1 MDFESFSPT
10 SNVRPSTS
18 SALSS
23 TGTTASSS
31 SNNDLI
37 VCVVFNSQRESLLL
51 IDPFL
56 KKNLSKSLSSIL
68 EPYSFWFPYIRSN
81 QNETTLE
88 AASRLLSTIEIYD
101 NETVNDYFEIS
112 TVLRIHS
119 NHLLAGINSEKTS
132 RVVYVLCN
140 SHSNLLR
147 EQLDKIDAWCLN
159 IAYMKW
165 LNLVQIKQAIKRQ
178 ELLGLEP
185 FAIYKEIVELKS
197 LASVSSNIQ
206 FFFHEPKMTYIE
218 PASSQNQSAVEQLV
232 LSAKF
237 TRDIQDQLF
246 ALFYSYAYPSEYMNL
261 AKFKLFI
268 QKLVKLQAIDV
279 SLQTNNS
286 FRNYFYAFDLNHKS
300 ILTYND
306 LLLGLAAMEPSTQH
320 GGTPAEQR
328 CRYIFRYYTFSDS
341 IQFSDDALTP
351 LMQNQVMNFEQFKS
365 LMRDINTLKKTANL
379 DEKSLEQ
386 EATSALKLFGLINV
400 NDGLTLSDFLIGVGQ
415 LKFRGT
421 SVLFRLSRPIID
433 VLSNQ
438 YDFYELKD
446 SPELIFGQICRPK
459 LPNKLMPP
467 KADVNMAKSKVEKRR
482 DDYELATHTVKVKR
496 TGDTI
501 DNMRIDR
508 IWDLDGATTPNIL
521 MKDSQFHLNSSS
533 SIQRHQI
540 ERITSGEFFNQDTKP
555 NQMLYGL
562 RYFEV
567 FLVGDNKFLK

>member
-1 MDFESFSPT
+1 MDTDSYTFSPT
-10 SNVRPSTS
+10 SNVVTP
-18 SALSS
+18 
-23 TGTTASSS
+23 SSS
-31 SNNDLI
+31 SAAGGASSASPLVTTNNNDLV

-51 IDPFL
+51 IEPFL
-56 KKNLSKSLSSIL
+56 KKTNNSIKSSQS
-68 EPYSFWFPYIRSN
+68 EPCSYWFPYIRSN
-81 QNETTLE
+81 TNETTLE
-88 AASRLLSTIEIYD
+88 AASRLLATIEILD
-101 NETVNDYFEIS
+101 NETANHYFETS

-119 NHLLAGINSEKTS
+119 NHLLSNINPDKTS

-140 SHSNLLR
+140 SNSNLLR
-147 EQLDKIDAWCLN
+147 EQLDQIDAWCLKLS
-159 IAYMKW
+159 YLKW
-165 LNLVQIKQAIKRQ
+165 MNLSQLKQAKVKQ

-197 LASVSSNIQ
+197 LASVSFNIQ

-218 PASSQNQSAVEQLV
+218 PNASHSPSAIEQLV
-232 LSAKF
+232 FSAKF

-246 ALFYSYAYPSEYMNL
+246 ALFYAYAYPTEYLNL

-268 QKLVKLQAIDV
+268 QKLVKIQALEA
-279 SLQTNNS
+279 SLQTATS
-286 FRNYFYAFDLNHKS
+286 YKNYFYAFDLYQKS
-300 ILTYND
+300 VLNYND
-306 LLLGLAAMEPSTQH
+306 LLLGLAAMEPTTQH

-328 CRYIFRYYTFSDS
+328 CRYIFRYYTYVDS
-341 IQFSDDALTP
+341 IQFSDDVLHSS
-351 LMQNQVMNFEQFKS
+351 MQNQVMNFEQFKS
-365 LMRDINTLKKTANL
+365 LIRDINALKKTGIS
-379 DEKSLEQ
+379 DEKNLEQ
-386 EATSALKLFGLINV
+386 EASNALKLFGLNNV
-400 NDGLTLSDFLIGVGQ
+400 HDGLTLSDFLVGVGQ

-421 SVLFRLSRPIID
+421 SVLFRLSRPIMD
-433 VLSNQ
+433 LLSNQ

-446 SPELIFGQICRPK
+446 APELIFGQLGR
-459 LPNKLMPP
+459 
-467 KADVNMAKSKVEKRR
+467 SKVLNKMIMPKIDPAKLKIEKRR

-521 MKDSQFHLNSSS
+521 MKDSQFHLNSS
-533 SIQRHQI
+533 ITMQRHQI

-567 FLVGDNKFLK
+567 F